1 MNAKKKRIR
10 VSVGA
15 GQATKKAQVKDTET
29 LLDAN
34 SFESSEI
41 TKKQPLTLSVD
52 HSKPLRARIAAGR
65 YTDLSKGIL
74 SESPSRKNGRREY
87 EARIFH
93 FDEIISSQGA
103 KKKIEQADK
112 RLPWKVAPVD
122 QLVALGNLLP
132 HLQRQF
138 PIVALG
144 TVFKKGPVPQVA
156 CLHHGDGLKRY
167 IVLRWIG
174 DDWCGDFAFLAIR
187 AKIQD

>member
-1 MNAKKKRIR
+1 MDARQKRAR

-15 GQATKKAQVKDTET
+15 GQVSKKAAIKNVET

-34 SFESSEI
+34 SFEAGQI
-41 TKKQPLTLSVD
+41 TKKHPLTLSVD
-52 HSKPLRARIAAGR
+52 HSKPLRKLVAAGR
-65 YTDLSKGIL
+65 YTGFSRGLLGAPRPAKKGRL
-74 SESPSRKNGRREY
+74 EY
-87 EARIFH
+87 EARVFH
-93 FDEIISSQGA
+93 FDQIISSAQA
-103 KKKIEQADK
+103 KRKIQQADK
-112 RLPWKVAPVD
+112 HRPWKVAPVE

-156 CLHHGDGLKRY
+156 CLHHGDGAKRY

-187 AKIQD
+187 PKN